1 VADFAPL
8 PAVAAWRL
16 LDAHEGFEVAHLL
29 PGPDDIRIS
38 GTSVGVE
45 DGLAWSFRYDL
56 EIGADWFARRGSV
69 QGADGRR
76 LTLESDG
83 PGRWLVDGAHDP
95 ALDGCLDIDLEG
107 SALTNTAPVH
117 RLDLG
122 VGDEAPA
129 PAVYVRTNTLAVER
143 LDQTYRRVPA
153 SDGFAFDYASPR
165 FDYRASL
172 RFGADG
178 LVMDYPGIAHR
189 VPVR

>member
-1 VADFAPL
+1 MPDFAPL

-16 LDAHEGFEVAHLL
+16 LDAHEGFEVARLESV
-29 PGPDDIRIS
+29 GDDYRFS
-38 GTSVGVE
+38 GASVGVE
-45 DGLAWSFRYDL
+45 DGVPWSFRYTVEVDPAWRG
-56 EIGADWFARRGSV
+56 IRADVVSDSGRG
-69 QGADGRR
+69 
-76 LTLESDG
+76 LTVEADG
-83 PGRWLVDGAHDP
+83 PGRWVVNGVHDQ
-95 ALDGCLDIDLEG
+95 ALDGCIYIDLEG

-117 RLDLG
+117 RLGLG

-153 SDGFAFDYASPR
+153 ADGFAFEYASPR

-172 RFGADG
+172 SFGADG
-178 LVMDYPGIAHR
+178 LVMDYPGIALR